1 MKTNLFK
8 VLLYDFLI
16 IIILNTVL
24 YFLLAL
30 IFHDSMISLRRTDE
44 FLIMS
49 IVEILALIF
58 FAIMYMV
65 TFFLPLFYIQKLHI
79 QNHTPAELFRRFMP
93 LVTLIATIPS
103 LFILAIGN
111 QSHGI
116 NGEAWLNLWLVYSI
130 SYTGL
135 ISFVYL
141 VKSPKQ

>member
-1 MKTNLFK
+1 MKNNLFK

-30 IFHDSMISLRRTDE
+30 IFHDGIPTINQPGE

-79 QNHTPAELFRRFMP
+79 QSLTPVELFRRFMP
-93 LVTLIATIPS
+93 LVTLIAS
-103 LFILAIGN
+103 AFAFFILTIGL
-111 QSHGI
+111 QAHGI
-116 NGEAWLNLWLVYSI
+116 NGIVWLNFWHVYAI